1 MYVYINNIT
10 NIIYIIYCINI
21 VIKKSKN
28 IIFLLYMMFFIIM
41 FLFNLTRHFKKH
53 YPLLSL
59 SNNLI
64 SFSENKYLINKN
76 ITGNDEKYEKNMTL
90 VNITTTNEMEKI
102 FLLHNKKRIL
112 DKLQDNSI
120 PTNIKIAIINNNID
134 NFNYNIKTSNLK
146 AGGLFKDSDF
156 EF

>member
-1 MYVYINNIT
+1 
-10 NIIYIIYCINI
+10 
-21 VIKKSKN
+21 
-28 IIFLLYMMFFIIM
+28 MFFIIM

-102 FLLHNKKRIL
+102 VQKNKKL
-112 DKLQDNSI
+112 
-120 PTNIKIAIINNNID
+120 
-134 NFNYNIKTSNLK
+134 LK
-146 AGGLFKDSDF
+146 
-156 EF
+156 